1 LVIDIET
8 TPQSSRLNTK
18 VPIALV
24 AYDYR
29 KALQL
34 GKAVV
39 KHVLITNTSPYHL
52 GNAQN

>member
-1 LVIDIET
+1 MDIKI
-8 TPQSSRLNTK
+8 TPQSSELNTK
-18 VPIALV
+18 VPIAAV

-34 GKAVV
+34 RKAVV

-52 GNAQN
+52 SKAQN